1 MSSTFM
7 YTKFLAAALLLTVG
21 CNVFTTRDPESPNSG
36 RSSFLPPTSAQI
48 VVANFKSA
56 IVEKNTENFIQCFAD
71 TAKGA
76 TLPFVYEPSASVSA
90 QYPSLFQLWNIGSER
105 QSFQSMM
112 NKLPTDILPI
122 LQLTND
128 RYDVTTPDSSVYE
141 AEYLLSV
148 PHSVQTIP
156 TQARGYLRLTI
167 RVQNGGLWSIH
178 RWSDSSPIRP
188 DSVGN
193 TWTLLKAKFSN

>member
-1 MSSTFM
+1 MKRSFTDRIPVM
-7 YTKFLAAALLLTVG
+7 LVLILLGG
-21 CNVFTTRDPESPNSG
+21 CTVFTTRDPESPNSG

-48 VVANFKSA
+48 VVSNFKSA
-56 IVEKNTENFIQCFAD
+56 IAEKNTENYIQCFAD

-76 TLPFVYEPSASVSA
+76 PFAYVFEPSASVSA
-90 QYPSLFQLWNIGSER
+90 QYPSLFQVWNIGSER
-105 QSFQSMM
+105 QSFQAMM
-112 NKLPTDILPI
+112 NKLPSDILPV
-122 LQLTND
+122 LQITND

-141 AEYLLSV
+141 AEYLFTV
-148 PHSVQTIP
+148 PHSVQTVP

-193 TWTLLKAKFSN
+193 TWTVLKAKFSN